1 MLIQPVDRKEFVGRT
16 FPHEFSY
23 IVYKKDGKYYAKN
36 GSTGNVEIVDVDAG
50 KVIQYAINMSKNGG
64 VVVFRPDTYYINP
77 QFTYHLHNNPW
88 AVGLSTDGA
97 NNLIIDGNGARLV
110 ANSGTEIIL
119 YVLNTSNSII
129 RNLILDGNKDNQTW
143 TYTDGKA
150 LLLTGGVRSGNVYE
164 NITVMNA
171 QGDGIY
177 IGNHKPDEYGNGD
190 EPEYNAII
198 RNIRSQNNAYVGQAG
213 VVLDACINCIAENI
227 ISYNDR
233 VGLHISS
240 PPNWP
245 YPMVIKGVQILDALY
260 IGITNFYGNAE
271 IYDVAMYGS
280 ASNYFDEAFIKFT
293 YPNSRIKID
302 GLYINARNVAIG
314 NSVYS
319 NAYFAVWARVQGSGN
334 PLNLIIKNAYINV
347 PTGNVYVN
355 IYIEDNVNALID
367 SIKLVG
373 QFGITVGGNTY
384 KSSAIINN
392 AEVSQ
397 INGSAF
403 LAYYSTVY
411 IYNVLSVQFKVYARD
426 DSLLVLDRPYPQ
438 LLYDT
443 DVAGLRF
450 QRNSNVATISANS
463 TRVTVSHR
471 LVSTPSK
478 VLITPLASPP
488 GKLWVENITATSFD
502 IVTDVAPTADLNVAW
517 YAEV

>member
-1 MLIQPVDRKEFVGRT
+1 VLIQPVGRKEFEERT
-16 FPHEFSY
+16 FPYEFGY
-23 IVYKKDGKYYAKN
+23 MVYKKDGKYYAKN

-50 KVIQYAINMSKNGG
+50 RVIQYAINMSKNGG
-64 VVVFRPDTYYINP
+64 VVVFKPDTYYINP

-129 RNLILDGNKDNQTW
+129 RNLILDGNKANQTW

-171 QGDGIY
+171 WGDGIY
-177 IGNHKPDEYGNGD
+177 IGNHKPDEYGNGGAS
-190 EPEYNAII
+190 EYNAII
-198 RNIRSQNNAYVGQAG
+198 RNIRSQNNADVGQAG
-213 VVLDACINCIAENI
+213 VLLDSCINCIAENI

-233 VGLHISS
+233 VGLKISS
-240 PPNWP
+240 PSNWP

-260 IGITNFYGNAE
+260 IGINSFYGNAE
-271 IYDVAMYGS
+271 LYDVAMYGS

-302 GLYINARNVAIG
+302 GLYIDASNVALG
-314 NSVYS
+314 NSMSS
-319 NAYFAVWARVQGSGN
+319 NAYLAVWAGVAASGN
-334 PLNLIIKNAYINV
+334 PLTLIIKDAYIKV
-347 PTGNVYVN
+347 PTGNTYVG
-355 IYIEDNVNALID
+355 IYIENNVNAFID
-367 SIKLVG
+367 SVKLVG
-373 QFGITVGGNTY
+373 QYGISVGGGTY
-384 KSSAIINN
+384 KPSAIISNV
-392 AEVSQ
+392 EVSE
-397 INGSAF
+397 ISLNAF
-403 LAYYSTVY
+403 TTFNSTVY
-411 IYNVLSVQFKVYARD
+411 IYNVLSQKFKVYAKG

-438 LLYDT
+438 ILYAS

-450 QRNSNVATISANS
+450 QRNSGVATISANS
-463 TRVTVSHR
+463 TSVTVSHM

-502 IVTDVAPTADLNVAW
+502 IATDTAPTADLQVAW